1 MIIADRKATVSGL
14 ITMSARVEDV
24 QFQVNLRRSREMKE
38 LLDVS
43 EEVVEAA
50 CVKDEVIVTMSW

>member
-38 LLDVS
+38 LLDVR
-43 EEVVEAA
+43 EEVVAA